1 VQRTTATNGKTIQE
15 KESTLCFRDDHKS
28 ARLLHIAIWAKAT
41 GKTTVCDTARDHPRK
56 YAQWLRNN
64 TMKVSHTQ
72 KHLSH
77 TTSSSSKKV
86 LQCSHKSTL
95 LDFNGSVRHFNMPI
109 TALAN
114 RVLQTFLLDSIGL
127 KLSSQQIRKS
137 EVEEG
142 RRIRKNGGRVEILRL
157 WRLEKERAGFGVLKV
172 KMS

>member
-1 VQRTTATNGKTIQE
+1 
-15 KESTLCFRDDHKS
+15 
-28 ARLLHIAIWAKAT
+28 
-41 GKTTVCDTARDHPRK
+41 
-56 YAQWLRNN
+56 
-64 TMKVSHTQ
+64 
-72 KHLSH
+72 
-77 TTSSSSKKV
+77 
-86 LQCSHKSTL
+86 
-95 LDFNGSVRHFNMPI
+95 MPI